1 MPEKMSGNAPD
12 PGFPAPLH
20 TAAGNPAGNRKILHL
35 WTGHAPFV
43 VYDGIARKKNIT
55 WWPLGPAGTV
65 MSFLYLS
72 YSYVVW

>member
-35 WTGHAPFV
+35 
-43 VYDGIARKKNIT
+43 
-55 WWPLGPAGTV
+55 
-65 MSFLYLS
+65 
-72 YSYVVW
+72 